1 MLHSVMLH
9 SMLLSA
15 APGPLSQ
22 EWSPTI
28 AIVMLGANVL
38 GLLAA
43 TNSKVKAGPALLGG
57 FTAAQLI
64 GGTCL
69 GHILGTGAILGLT
82 RVGIL

>member
-22 EWSPTI
+22 GWSPTI
-28 AIVMLGANVL
+28 AIVMVGANLL
-38 GLLAA
+38 GIAAA
-43 TNSKVKAGPALLGG
+43 TRSKKAGPALMGG

-64 GGTCL
+64 GGACFGHVL
-69 GHILGTGAILGLT
+69 GAGAILGLT
-82 RVGIL
+82 RVGII